1 LIEKEIVKSAM
12 ISVDCVVKGATVQ
25 TPEGISP
32 KEQYQIKI
40 MKAKVIT
47 YQTSNGSSINL
58 TRKQITILEAAKVWP
73 KDRRGEEYATVS
85 HGLHDGY
92 PDCETEVLSDLLA
105 IG

>member
-58 TRKQITILEAAKVWP
+58 TPKQVKVLEAAGEWP
-73 KDRRGEEYATVS
+73 KNRVGEEYATVC
-85 HGLHDGY
+85 HGLHAGH
-92 PDCETEVLSDLLA
+92 PDCDSNTLSDLLA